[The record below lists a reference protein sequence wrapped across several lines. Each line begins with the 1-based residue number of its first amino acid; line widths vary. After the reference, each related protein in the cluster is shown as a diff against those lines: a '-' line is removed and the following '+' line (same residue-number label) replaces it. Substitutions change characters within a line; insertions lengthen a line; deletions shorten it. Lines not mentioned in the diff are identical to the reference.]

1 MERFIPV
8 ECFHK
13 KIMPPGVLPFSSFC
27 RNDRY
32 FSVSFVFTS
41 ARLSCRGVAK
51 NLPAFSKWHNLILFL
66 FSVQK
71 KKKKKKKL
79 PVPFEVKFS
88 PTFQYK
94 W

>member
-13 KIMPPGVLPFSSFC
+13 KNNASRGITFFQLLPK
-27 RNDRY
+27 RPV

-71 KKKKKKKL
+71 KKKKKL
-79 PVPFEVKFS
+79 PVSFEVKFS
-88 PTFQYK
+88 STFQYK